1 MGEFSKWLLH
11 EDRKELFDYLF
22 AIVLNIFFLVLTALV
37 LWPLGRAT
45 FALRLTKGYWI
56 FWTVVIMTTMMMVL
70 AQRFFRMDLY
80 SRFDAYVISGL
91 ALSGFLQAGW
101 SAFVALALRNSVTD
115 ASTWMA
121 IVLYAIG
128 VISCYVAAVIVGAY
142 YTGGLYRLVNLAL
155 AILTFGVFTI
165 WPTLGAAIY
174 GWFFEL
180 VSRIWPYRIFA
191 FAIIFMMTVS
201 YLSDVRL
208 KIVVFPS

>member
-1 MGEFSKWLLH
+1 MGEFSKWLFH
-11 EDRKELFDYLF
+11 EDQKELFDYLF
-22 AIVLNIFFLVLTALV
+22 AIVLNIFFLALTTLV
-37 LWPLGRAT
+37 LWPLGRVT
-45 FALRLTKGYWI
+45 FAVRLVKGYWI
-56 FWTVVIMTTMMMVL
+56 FWTVVIMTSTVMVL
-70 AQRFFRMDLY
+70 VQRFFRMDLY
-80 SRFDAYVISGL
+80 SHFDAYVISGL

-155 AILTFGVFTI
+155 AILSFVVFTT
-165 WPTLGAAIY
+165 WPTLGIAIY
-174 GWFFEL
+174 GWFFDL

-191 FAIIFMMTVS
+191 
-201 YLSDVRL
+201 LD
-208 KIVVFPS
+208 IV

>member
-1 MGEFSKWLLH
+1 MGEFSKWLFH
-11 EDRKELFDYLF
+11 EDQKELFDYLF
-22 AIVLNIFFLVLTALV
+22 AIVLNIFFLALTTLV

-45 FALRLTKGYWI
+45 FALRLVKGYWI
-56 FWTVVIMTTMMMVL
+56 FWTVVIMTSTVMVL
-70 AQRFFRMDLY
+70 VQRFFRSDFY
-80 SRFDAYVISGL
+80 SHFDAYVISGL

-155 AILTFGVFTI
+155 AILSFVVFTT
-165 WPTLGAAIY
+165 WPTLGIALY
-174 GWFFEL
+174 GWFFDL

-191 FAIIFMMTVS
+191 
-201 YLSDVRL
+201 LD
-208 KIVVFPS
+208 IV